1 MSKNILTDPDSVMR
15 VILVNH
21 LLALFR
27 DRPKRG
33 GRTSFVAV
41 IRQGGFKVVTAR
53 DLSCC
58 DVVILETTLAPED
71 CASEDLVRMCL
82 QKYIEW
88 ELRF

>member
-1 MSKNILTDPDSVMR
+1 VGQNILTDENSAMR

-33 GRTSFVAV
+33 GRISFVAV

-53 DLSCC
+53 DLHCC
-58 DVVILETTLAPED
+58 DVVILETTLSPED
-71 CASEDLVRMCL
+71 KVNEQLVRMCL
-82 QKYIEW
+82 GRYIEW